1 MRYQLIMPYYNGD
14 IVELIARNEMGYKTV
29 VNAPKIN
36 SYLYIEAGSHIKN
49 DPAIIYVDR
58 ETPYYDLKGRR
69 MWKIETKQPTDVKRL
84 RYYYKDTGEAD
95 IPFGRR
101 VMIDLGI
108 TGAFDENLKPVKDWF
123 LPPSICVVDIET
135 LSLTER
141 SWKVDMKRGQLAV
154 AMVGMKFIDYTGKEE
169 NLQFILEPELE
180 GETLYKCN
188 RQQEQKLLS
197 TGEII
202 VEEILEIHFKKEADI
217 LRYFWMTI
225 RKVWS
230 DVIAGWNVKF
240 DTDYPLVRSWRL
252 VDRYP
257 ELREYVGDEDD
268 WEGSQEEKCKKF
280 WANKM
285 KILRFDLM
293 NSYAELY
300 KPKSK
305 KLKYVAKYE
314 EISDREH
321 ETGGIFHKL
330 FWSDRKEAIRYNWDD
345 VFDTARINLKHDIIP
360 YYWENKNMAG
370 METLEKS
377 IKAGNL
383 LDAVR
388 LRLANNK
395 VVLPTH
401 SEIKEVKK
409 IKGAE
414 VFDPEKGV
422 FYNVGTLDAS
432 RYYPSIILA
441 FPELFHPITVQMVE
455 WISKGRD
462 VLEEKLEKLTPGTP
476 KYKSVELRRDQRKFL
491 LNAVYGDLADKRSRL
506 YNRRMAG
513 DITRLCREGINGV
526 ADLCKQKGLLV
537 IQGDSIVGD
546 EPLLLKKYGKITI
559 KTIEE
564 LFTEAS
570 AKKKQY
576 NWIGREYINTGYEA
590 WTENGFTPIKHVMR
604 HKTKKSI
611 KRIITHGGVVDVT
624 SDHSLIRNNG
634 EIVKPSEL
642 KIGDKLLFSKFKFIV
657 NEEESISEDMA
668 YVMGLFAADGSCG
681 RYETRGGTKY
691 QWKINSNDRSLLE
704 KVSKMLYKEGIATN
718 IYDCMES
725 SNVYLLWCTES
736 SKLVK
741 KWRAMFYTSRGKKKV
756 PNMILNESKSI
767 KLSFL
772 RGYYQGDGYTKKGGS
787 KQNFYDSFEF
797 HEFTTN
803 SKSLACGVIY
813 LISSTTKQR
822 CVISYRKEKDA
833 YRIRMNKPVELLK
846 KRGARKKELGEIKA
860 IIDLGVVNDYVYDLE
875 TETHHFQAG
884 TGGVIVKNTDGLG
897 IVLDTDE
904 KNTDTQALVEKGLK
918 LNKEINIFLQEFFQK
933 AKNPERIKFKLEKIW
948 QPFVST
954 DKKKMYFGRVIWQD
968 GKEVDRVVMRGL
980 RPRRRDSSDLTD
992 RVVTKV
998 CDLVLYEDVSKVIPY
1013 VREIVRNF
1021 TKIDL
1026 EELMISIGVNKPL
1039 KKYKVNTMHKRGS
1052 EYANDYIYEEERI
1065 MEGSRVFTMY
1075 CKVKNPSKEF
1085 PQTDVIA
1092 VELPEDLPKDVFA
1105 INRDKM
1111 LEKTVE
1117 KPLETVFDAIGLKWK
1132 DIKLQKNV
1140 KKLFARKPR

>member
-36 SYLYIEAGSHIKN
+36 SYLYVEEGSHIKN

-84 RYYYKDTGEAD
+84 RYYYRDTGEAD
-95 IPFGRR
+95 IPFVRR
-101 VMIDLGI
+101 VIIDLGI
-108 TGAFDENLKPVKDWF
+108 TGAFNENLKPVKDWF
-123 LPPSICVVDIET
+123 LPPSICVIDIET

-154 AMVGMKFIDYTGKEE
+154 AMIGMKFIDYKGNEE
-169 NLQFILEPELE
+169 NLQFILEPELK
-180 GETLYKCN
+180 GETLLYKCE

-197 TGEII
+197 TSEII
-202 VEEILEIHFKKEADI
+202 VEEILEIHFKKEADL
-217 LRYFWMTI
+217 LRYFWMTQK
-225 RKVWS
+225 KVWS
-230 DVIAGWNVKF
+230 DVITGWNVKF
-240 DTDYPLVRSWRL
+240 DTDYSLVRSWRL

-330 FWSDRKEAIRYNWDD
+330 FWSNRKEAIRYNWDD
-345 VFDTARINLKHDIIP
+345 VFDTNRINLKHDIIP

-462 VLEEKLEKLTPGTP
+462 VLEEKLEKLIPGTP

-537 IQGDSIVGD
+537 IQGD
-546 EPLLLKKYGKITI
+546 
-559 KTIEE
+559 
-564 LFTEAS
+564 
-570 AKKKQY
+570 
-576 NWIGREYINTGYEA
+576 
-590 WTENGFTPIKHVMR
+590 
-604 HKTKKSI
+604 
-611 KRIITHGGVVDVT
+611 
-624 SDHSLIRNNG
+624 
-634 EIVKPSEL
+634 
-642 KIGDKLLFSKFKFIV
+642 
-657 NEEESISEDMA
+657 
-668 YVMGLFAADGSCG
+668 
-681 RYETRGGTKY
+681 
-691 QWKINSNDRSLLE
+691 
-704 KVSKMLYKEGIATN
+704 
-718 IYDCMES
+718 
-725 SNVYLLWCTES
+725 
-736 SKLVK
+736 
-741 KWRAMFYTSRGKKKV
+741 
-756 PNMILNESKSI
+756 
-767 KLSFL
+767 
-772 RGYYQGDGYTKKGGS
+772 
-787 KQNFYDSFEF
+787 
-797 HEFTTN
+797 
-803 SKSLACGVIY
+803 
-813 LISSTTKQR
+813 
-822 CVISYRKEKDA
+822 
-833 YRIRMNKPVELLK
+833 
-846 KRGARKKELGEIKA
+846 
-860 IIDLGVVNDYVYDLE
+860 
-875 TETHHFQAG
+875 
-884 TGGVIVKNTDGLG
+884 TDGLG
-897 IVLDTDE
+897 IVLDTGE

-1075 CKVKNPSKEF
+1075 CKVKNPSKEY
-1085 PQTDVIA
+1085 PQIDVIA
-1092 VELPEDLPKDVFA
+1092 VELPEDLPEGIFA

-1132 DIKLQKNV
+1132 DIKLRKNV